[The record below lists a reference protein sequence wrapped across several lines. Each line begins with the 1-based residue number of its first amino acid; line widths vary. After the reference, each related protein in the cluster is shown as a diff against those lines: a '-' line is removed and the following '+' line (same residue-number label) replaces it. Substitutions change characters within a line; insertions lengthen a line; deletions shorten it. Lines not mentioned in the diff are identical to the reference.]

1 MSGAGE
7 NAPAMI
13 PGGSI
18 PDGATPPDPAES
30 LPFIPEH
37 LVFDVDGTL
46 TGADS
51 LIAPATLAALARAR
65 AAGYELTIAT
75 GRTAPAALQI
85 LIDAGVDGW
94 VVGAGGGVVHDGRE
108 IRHVETMERD
118 MVEALIEAGRC
129 RGLEVLVYDAED
141 VYVEFDPAELPEVMH
156 VSNAYRPFYRTEFS
170 SLDLT
175 RIVKVMYGSPD
186 ASEIDRALSELCAD
200 FPGLVRCHEN
210 FAEAPAPNATKW
222 HGLEVM
228 FDQRGLAAERG
239 LGVGDSQNDASWL
252 PRMGIAL
259 AAPEADERLAAACH
273 GVLPASAYPVARL
286 IDSLPGVAG

>member
-1 MSGAGE
+1 MSTPHNISNPVPGARTS
-7 NAPAMI
+7 A
-13 PGGSI
+13 GS
-18 PDGATPPDPAES
+18 TPPRSGTS
-30 LPFIPEH
+30 LPFTPRH

-51 LIAPATLAALARAR
+51 RIAGPTLEALARAR

-85 LIDAGVDGW
+85 LSDAGVDGW
-94 VVGAGGGVVHDGRE
+94 VVGAGGSVVHDGRE
-108 IRHVETMERD
+108 IRHVETMDEQ
-118 MVEALIEAGRC
+118 MVVGLIEAGRE
-129 RGLEVLVYDAED
+129 RGLEVLIYDAED
-141 VYVEFDPAELPEVMH
+141 VYVEFDPADLPEVMH
-156 VSNAYRPFYRTEFS
+156 TSNAYRPFYRTTFS

-186 ASEIDRALSELCAD
+186 ASEIDRALAELPAR

-210 FAEAPAPNATKW
+210 FAETPAPTATKW

-228 FDQRGLAAERG
+228 FDQRGLAAENG

-259 AAPEADERLAAACH
+259 AAPEADKELAAACH
-273 GVLPASAYPVARL
+273 GILPASDYPVARL